1 MDLRDR
7 LDLIAGPAARVSPAD
22 ADADLAR
29 GRRALRRRRAAL
41 GTGASVFAVA
51 AAAAV
56 VAASTA
62 SAAKPQQPMARPAPA
77 TTAPASGSGSASVK
91 PARLVAY
98 VGKQPA
104 GYTIDKVPAG
114 WEVQGV
120 DTTVLTIAPI
130 GDRDRDPHS
139 FVGKIAIGLQSS
151 DDHRTPQGTDVRVGG
166 LHGVINEPE
175 HGPAQVIPSGPG
187 TGTPQTIDDSH
198 TKNLWVQQKNGVWLQ
213 VQIWDA
219 SGWSNAQIVEFGAG
233 LHVLPGAKA
242 SVG

>member
-1 MDLRDR
+1 MELRDR
-7 LDLIAGPAARVSPAD
+7 LDLIAGPAVRVSPAD

-56 VAASTA
+56 VVASTA
-62 SAAKPQQPMARPAPA
+62 SAAKPQQPTARPAPA
-77 TTAPASGSGSASVK
+77 TSAPAPGSASVK
-91 PARLVAY
+91 QARLVAY
-98 VGKQPA
+98 EGKQPA
-104 GYTIDKVPAG
+104 GFTIDKVPAG

-120 DTTVLTIAPI
+120 DATVLTIAPI
-130 GDRDRDPHS
+130 GEKDRDPNS
-139 FVGKIAIGLQSS
+139 FVGKIAIGLQSA
-151 DDHRTPQGTDVRVGG
+151 DDHRTPKGTDVQVGG

-175 HGPAQVIPSGPG
+175 HAPAHVIPSGPG
-187 TGTPQTIDDSH
+187 TGRPATIDDSQ

-219 SGWSNAQIVEFGAG
+219 SGWTNAQIVEFGAG
-233 LHVLPGAKA
+233 IHVLPGAKA
-242 SVG
+242 AVG

>member
-1 MDLRDR
+1 MELRDR
-7 LDLIAGPAARVSPAD
+7 LDLIAGPEVRVSAAD
-22 ADADLAR
+22 VDADLAR

-56 VAASTA
+56 VVASTA
-62 SAAKPQQPMARPAPA
+62 PAAKPRQQVALPAPTVA
-77 TTAPASGSGSASVK
+77 APASVQ
-91 PARLVAY
+91 PAKLVAY

-120 DTTVLTIAPI
+120 DATVLTIAPKS
-130 GDRDRDPHS
+130 DRDKDPHS

-151 DDHRTPQGTDVRVGG
+151 DDHRTPKGTDVSVGG
-166 LHGVINEPE
+166 LPGVIDEPE

-187 TGTPQTIDDSH
+187 TGKPQTIDDSQ
-198 TKNLWVQQKNGVWLQ
+198 TKNLWVHQKNGVWLQ

-233 LHVLPGAKA
+233 IHVLPGAKA
-242 SVG
+242 AVG